1 MSMIVIVT
9 RQHLGIVAT
18 AALLVINGANT
29 ASADT
34 VERIV
39 AKVNGQIVTLTEL
52 DEEVETALQQLGP
65 AQSEEEQRRRVEE
78 LPRRILDTVIDSML
92 VMQVAE
98 DRGLRV
104 PSRFFEEWK
113 QNIMSGMNVED
124 EAEFER
130 QVKLQGGTVEGLKKR
145 FEEGVLLQEVRRMEV
160 DSKVTVSE
168 PEIEERY
175 RLNIQD
181 YTQPPRMRLREIVV
195 RFDDTNEVD
204 QGRKARRLLQD
215 VRQGADFAEVAR
227 MHSESGSR
235 DAGGDLGFFNEGEL
249 TEALAAAAFELGPGE
264 VSEIIR
270 LPTAFYI
277 IRVEEK
283 EEATTKLL
291 EEVRNEVAD
300 GIYQEKMS
308 EQMDRFVKQLR
319 ERAIIEIKL

>member
-1 MSMIVIVT
+1 MSMIVT
-9 RQHLGIVAT
+9 RQHLGIIAT

-29 ASADT
+29 TSADT

-52 DEEVETALQQLGP
+52 NEEVETALQQLGP
-65 AQSEEEQRRRVEE
+65 LQSEEEQRRREE
-78 LPRRILDTVIDSML
+78 QLPRTILDTVIDNML
-92 VMQVAE
+92 VLQVAE

-113 QNIMSGMNVED
+113 QNLMSEMNIED
-124 EAEFER
+124 DAEFER
-130 QVKLQGGTVEGLKKR
+130 QVKLQGGTIDGLKKR
-145 FEEGVLLQEVRRMEV
+145 FEEGLLVQEVRRMEV
-160 DSKVTVSE
+160 DSKVSVSE

-175 RLNIQD
+175 RLNIAD
-181 YTQPPRMRLREIVV
+181 YTQPPRLRLREIVV
-195 RFDDTNEVD
+195 RFDDTNEID
-204 QGRKARRLLQD
+204 QGQKARRLLQD
-215 VRQGADFAEVAR
+215 IRQGADFAEVAR

-249 TEALAAAAFELGPGE
+249 TAALEAAAFELDPGE

-270 LPTAFYI
+270 LDTAFYI

-283 EEATTKLL
+283 EEATTKPLVD
-291 EEVRNEVAD
+291 VRNEVAD
-300 GIYQEKMS
+300 GIFQEKMTKEMS
-308 EQMDRFVKQLR
+308 RFVKQLR

>member
-1 MSMIVIVT
+1 MNMNIIT
-9 RQHLGIVAT
+9 IRQQLGIIAT
-18 AALLVINGANT
+18 AALLMINGVAT
-29 ASADT
+29 TSGDT

-39 AKVNGQIVTLTEL
+39 AKVNGQIITLTEL
-52 DEEVETALQQLGP
+52 DEEVKTALQQLGP
-65 AQSEEEQRRRVEE
+65 PQSEEEQRRRAEE
-78 LPRRILDTVIDSML
+78 IPRMVLDTVIDNML
-92 VMQVAE
+92 VIQVAE

-113 QNIMSGMNVED
+113 RNIMAEMDLDD
-124 EAEFER
+124 EVEFER
-130 QVKLQGGTVEGLKKR
+130 QVKLQGGSVEALKKR
-145 FEEGVLLQEVRRMEV
+145 FEEGLLLQEVRRIEV
-160 DSKVTVSE
+160 DSKVNVSQ

-181 YTQPPRMRLREIVV
+181 YTQPARMRLREIVV
-195 RFDDTNEVD
+195 RFDDTNEID
-204 QGRKARRLLQD
+204 QGQKARRLLQD

-249 TEALAAAAFELGPGE
+249 TEALSTAAAELGPGE

-270 LPTAFYI
+270 LDTAFYI

-283 EEATTKLL
+283 EEATTKPL

-300 GIYQEKMS
+300 FIFQEKMS

>member
-1 MSMIVIVT
+1 MNMNMIVT
-9 RQHLGIVAT
+9 RRHLGIIAT
-18 AALLVINGANT
+18 AALLLMYGANT
-29 ASADT
+29 TAADT

-39 AKVNGQIVTLTEL
+39 AKVNGQIITLTEL
-52 DEEVETALQQLGP
+52 DEEVTVALQQLGP
-65 AQSEEEQRRRVEE
+65 AQSEEEQLRRDEE
-78 LPRRILDTVIDSML
+78 LPRRVLDTVIDNML

-104 PSRFFEEWK
+104 PARFFDEWK
-113 QNIMSGMNVED
+113 QDIMSEMKLED

-145 FEEGVLLQEVRRMEV
+145 FEEGLLLQEVRRMEV
-160 DSKVTVSE
+160 DSKVSVSQ

-181 YTQPPRMRLREIVV
+181 YTQPSRVRLREIVV

-204 QGRKARRLLQD
+204 QGHKARRLLQD

-249 TEALAAAAFELGPGE
+249 TVALAAAAFELGPGE

-270 LPTAFYI
+270 LPAAFYI

-300 GIYQEKMS
+300 AIFQEKMS
-308 EQMDRFVKQLR
+308 EQMDRFVKQIR

>member
-1 MSMIVIVT
+1 MSMIVT
-9 RQHLGIVAT
+9 RQHLGIIAT

-29 ASADT
+29 TSADT

-52 DEEVETALQQLGP
+52 NEEVETALQQLGP
-65 AQSEEEQRRRVEE
+65 LQSEEEQRRREE
-78 LPRRILDTVIDSML
+78 QLPRTILDTVIDNML
-92 VMQVAE
+92 VLQVAE

-113 QNIMSGMNVED
+113 QNLMGEMNIED
-124 EAEFER
+124 DAEFER
-130 QVKLQGGTVEGLKKR
+130 QVKLQGGTIDGLKKR
-145 FEEGVLLQEVRRMEV
+145 FEEGLLVQEVRRMEV
-160 DSKVTVSE
+160 DSKVSVSE

-175 RLNIQD
+175 RLNIAD
-181 YTQPPRMRLREIVV
+181 YTQPPRLRLREIVV
-195 RFDDTNEVD
+195 RFDDTNEID
-204 QGRKARRLLQD
+204 QGQKARRLLQD
-215 VRQGADFAEVAR
+215 IRQGADFAEVAR

-249 TEALAAAAFELGPGE
+249 TAALEAAAFELDPGE

-270 LPTAFYI
+270 LDTAFYI

-283 EEATTKLL
+283 EEATTKPLVD
-291 EEVRNEVAD
+291 VRNEVAD
-300 GIYQEKMS
+300 GIFQEKMTKEMS
-308 EQMDRFVKQLR
+308 RFVKQLR

>member
-1 MSMIVIVT
+1 MSMIMIAI
-9 RQHLGIVAT
+9 RQHLGIIAT
-18 AALLVINGANT
+18 AALLVTNGANT
-29 ASADT
+29 TSADT

-65 AQSEEEQRRRVEE
+65 AQSEEEQRRRDEE
-78 LPRRILDTVIDSML
+78 RPRRILDNVIDNML

-113 QNIMSGMNVED
+113 QNIMSEMNIED
-124 EAEFER
+124 ESEFER

-145 FEEGVLLQEVRRMEV
+145 FEEGLLLQEVRRMEV

-175 RLNIQD
+175 RLDIQD
-181 YTQPPRMRLREIVV
+181 YTQAPRLRLREIVV

-204 QGRKARRLLQD
+204 QGQKARRLLQD

-249 TEALAAAAFELGPGE
+249 TAALEAAAFELDPGE

-270 LPTAFYI
+270 LDTAFYI

-283 EEATTKLL
+283 EEATTKSLA
-291 EEVRNEVAD
+291 EVRNEVAD
-300 GIYQEKMS
+300 AIFQEKMS
-308 EQMDRFVKQLR
+308 EQMGRFVKQLR